1 MSIIKNKKN
10 RKTTVS
16 VALASFLMLRQG
28 LITIKNISAL
38 IIPIHLLFP

>member
-16 VALASFLMLRQG
+16 VALASFLMLSQG
-28 LITIKNISAL
+28 LITIKNVSAL
-38 IIPIHLLFP
+38 IQPIRLLLP